1 MYSFCKSNDELACV
15 IGHEINHNEL
25 GHIKEHL
32 QKVKILSES
41 GAALNQML
49 TIPFGQKKETHCDL
63 TGIDLAIAAGYNGCV
78 NIILWNRMK
87 KESGEGDYNAF
98 DNLFRSH
105 PYSEKRS
112 NCSQN
117 HISQNYGFECTDN
130 N

>member
-1 MYSFCKSNDELACV
+1 MTLISPLYS
-15 IGHEINHNEL
+15 I
-25 GHIKEHL
+25 
-32 QKVKILSES
+32 SEQ
-41 GAALNQML
+41 AALNQML

-78 NIILWNRMK
+78 NITLWNRMK

-117 HISQNYGFECTDN
+117 HISQNYGFECIDN